1 MKIEKGNK
9 VVLIGDGAV
18 GSSYAFAVVAQGL
31 ADELVIID
39 LDEAKVKGDVADLNH
54 SAPYGDSPVKVKA
67 GSYEDC
73 SNADLIVIT
82 AGAAQKPG
90 ETRLDLV
97 EKNTKIFKDIVTKIM
112 STGFN
117 GIFLIATNP
126 VDVLSYVTQ
135 KVSGLP
141 KAQVIGSGTILDTA
155 RFKFELAQEFGVSP
169 WSVDA
174 QIIGEHGDSEL
185 ALWSQANIA
194 GQPLYNLLN
203 DNPDKQHR
211 IDEIF
216 TNTRDAAY
224 EIIQSKGAT
233 YYGIAMGLVRITQAI
248 LKNQNLVLPVSS
260 YLEGE
265 YKQDDVYIGVPTLIN
280 RNGAVKVYET
290 QLNSEESEKFENS
303 AIILKDMQNKIKQLI
318 A

>member
-185 ALWSQANIA
+185 AIWSQANIA

-248 LKNQNLVLPVSS
+248 LKNQNVVLPVSS
-260 YLEGE
+260 YFEGD

-290 QLNSEESEKFENS
+290 QLN
-303 AIILKDMQNKIKQLI
+303 
-318 A
+318 

>member
-1 MKIEKGNK
+1 
-9 VVLIGDGAV
+9 
-18 GSSYAFAVVAQGL
+18 
-31 ADELVIID
+31 
-39 LDEAKVKGDVADLNH
+39 
-54 SAPYGDSPVKVKA
+54 
-67 GSYEDC
+67 
-73 SNADLIVIT
+73 IVIT

-185 ALWSQANIA
+185 AIWSQANIA

-203 DNPDKQHR
+203 DNSDKQQR
-211 IDEIF
+211 LNEKF
-216 TNTRDAAY
+216 TNTREAAY
-224 EIIQSKGAT
+224 ENIQSKGAT
-233 YYGIAMGLVRITQAI
+233 DYGIAMGLVRITQAI
-248 LKNQNLVLPVSS
+248 LKNQNVVLPVSS

-265 YKQDDVYIGVPTLIN
+265 YK
-280 RNGAVKVYET
+280 
-290 QLNSEESEKFENS
+290 
-303 AIILKDMQNKIKQLI
+303 
-318 A
+318 

>member
-117 GIFLIATNP
+117 DIFLIATNP

-185 ALWSQANIA
+185 AIWSQANIA

-248 LKNQNLVLPVSS
+248 LKNQNVVLPVSS

-265 YKQDDVYIGVPTLIN
+265 YKQEDVYIGVPTLIN

>member
-185 ALWSQANIA
+185 AIWSQANIA

-233 YYGIAMGLVRITQAI
+233 YYGIAMGLVRITQTI
-248 LKNQNLVLPVSS
+248 LKNQNVVLPVSS

-265 YKQDDVYIGVPTLIN
+265 YKQEDVYIGVPTLIN

>member
-112 STGFN
+112 RTGFN

-185 ALWSQANIA
+185 AIWSQANIA

-203 DNPDKQHR
+203 DNPAKQHR

-248 LKNQNLVLPVSS
+248 LKNQNVVLPVSS

-265 YKQDDVYIGVPTLIN
+265 YKQEDVYIGVPTLIN

>member
-1 MKIEKGNK
+1 MKFEKGNK

-18 GSSYAFAVVAQGL
+18 GSSYAFALVAQGL

-54 SAPYGDSPVKVKA
+54 SAPYGDSPVKVKT
-67 GSYEDC
+67 GNYEDC
-73 SNADLIVIT
+73 GNADLIVIT

-90 ETRLDLV
+90 ETRLDLI
-97 EKNTKIFKDIVTKIM
+97 EKNTKIFKEIVTKIM
-112 STGFN
+112 NTGFN

-141 KAQVIGSGTILDTA
+141 KSQVIGSGTILDTA

-185 ALWSQANIA
+185 AVWSQANIA
-194 GQPLYNLLN
+194 GKPIYQALK

-216 TNTRDAAY
+216 MNTRDAAY
-224 EIIQSKGAT
+224 DIIQSKGAT

-248 LKNQNLVLPVSS
+248 LKNQNVVLPVSS

-265 YKQDDVYIGVPTLIN
+265 YNQNDIYIGVPTLIN
-280 RNGAVKVYET
+280 RNGAIKVYET

>member
-18 GSSYAFAVVAQGL
+18 GSSYAFALVAQGL

-39 LDEAKVKGDVADLNH
+39 LDEAKVKGDVSDLNH

-112 STGFN
+112 NTGFN

-185 ALWSQANIA
+185 AIWSQANIA

-248 LKNQNLVLPVSS
+248 LKNQNVVLPVSS

-290 QLNSEESEKFENS
+290 QLNNEESEKFENS

>member
-1 MKIEKGNK
+1 MKFEKGNK

-18 GSSYAFAVVAQGL
+18 GSSYAFALVAQGL

-185 ALWSQANIA
+185 AIWSQANIA

-248 LKNQNLVLPVSS
+248 LKNQNVVLPVSS

>member
-1 MKIEKGNK
+1 MKIEKGHT

-185 ALWSQANIA
+185 AIWSQANIA

-248 LKNQNLVLPVSS
+248 LKNQNVVLPVSS

>member
-1 MKIEKGNK
+1 MIYFKYKESHNMKYSKGNK

-18 GSSYAFAVVAQGL
+18 GSSYAFALVCQGI

-39 LDEAKVKGDVADLNH
+39 LDETKVHGDV
-54 SAPYGDSPVKVKA
+54 
-67 GSYEDC
+67 
-73 SNADLIVIT
+73 ADLIVIT

-97 EKNTKIFKDIVTKIM
+97 EKNTRIFKEIVSTIM
-112 STGFN
+112 QTGFN

-155 RFKFELAQEFGVSP
+155 RFKYELAREFNVSP

-185 ALWSQANIA
+185 AVWSQANIA
-194 GQPLYNLLN
+194 GQSLYDILK

-216 TNTRDAAY
+216 INTRDAAY
-224 EIIQSKGAT
+224 DIIKAKGAT
-233 YYGIAMGLVRITQAI
+233 YYGIAMGLIRITQAI
-248 LKNQNLVLPVSS
+248 LKNQNVVLPVSS
-260 YLEGE
+260 YLNGE
-265 YKQDDVYIGVPTLIN
+265 YGQNDVYIGVPT
-280 RNGAVKVYET
+280 
-290 QLNSEESEKFENS
+290 
-303 AIILKDMQNKIKQLI
+303 
-318 A
+318 

>member
-1 MKIEKGNK
+1 
-9 VVLIGDGAV
+9 
-18 GSSYAFAVVAQGL
+18 
-31 ADELVIID
+31 
-39 LDEAKVKGDVADLNH
+39 LNH

-141 KAQVIGSGTILDTA
+141 KAQVRS
-155 RFKFELAQEFGVSP
+155 E
-169 WSVDA
+169 
-174 QIIGEHGDSEL
+174 EHTSEL
-185 ALWSQANIA
+185 QSRFDLVCR
-194 GQPLYNLLN
+194 LL
-203 DNPDKQHR
+203 
-211 IDEIF
+211 
-216 TNTRDAAY
+216 
-224 EIIQSKGAT
+224 
-233 YYGIAMGLVRITQAI
+233 
-248 LKNQNLVLPVSS
+248 
-260 YLEGE
+260 LE
-265 YKQDDVYIGVPTLIN
+265 
-280 RNGAVKVYET
+280 
-290 QLNSEESEKFENS
+290 
-303 AIILKDMQNKIKQLI
+303 
-318 A
+318 

>member
-141 KAQVIGSGTILDTA
+141 KDQVIGSGTILDTA

-185 ALWSQANIA
+185 AIWSQANIA

-248 LKNQNLVLPVSS
+248 LKNQNVVLPVSS

>member
-185 ALWSQANIA
+185 AIWSQANIA

-248 LKNQNLVLPVSS
+248 LKNQNVVLPVSS

>member
-185 ALWSQANIA
+185 AIWSQANIA

-248 LKNQNLVLPVSS
+248 LNNQNVVLPVSS

>member
-185 ALWSQANIA
+185 ALWSQANIT

-248 LKNQNLVLPVSS
+248 LKNQNVVLPVSS

>member
-248 LKNQNLVLPVSS
+248 LKNQNVVLPVSS

>member
-185 ALWSQANIA
+185 AIWSQANIA

-233 YYGIAMGLVRITQAI
+233 YYGISMGLVRITQAI
-248 LKNQNLVLPVSS
+248 LKNQNVVLPVSS

-265 YKQDDVYIGVPTLIN
+265 YKQEDVYIGVPTLIN

>member
-90 ETRLDLV
+90 ETRLYLV

-185 ALWSQANIA
+185 AIWSQANIA

-248 LKNQNLVLPVSS
+248 LKNQNVVLPVSS

>member
-1 MKIEKGNK
+1 MKYSKGNK

-18 GSSYAFAVVAQGL
+18 GSSYAFALVSQGI

-39 LDEAKVKGDVADLNH
+39 LDETKVHGDVADLNH
-54 SAPYGDSPVKVKA
+54 SAPYGGSPIKIKA
-67 GSYEDC
+67 GSYKDC

-97 EKNTKIFKDIVTKIM
+97 EKNTRIFKEIVSTIM
-112 STGFN
+112 QTGFN

-155 RFKFELAQEFGVSP
+155 RFKYELAREFNVSP

-185 ALWSQANIA
+185 AVWSQANIA
-194 GQPLYNLLN
+194 GQSLYDILK

-216 TNTRDAAY
+216 INTCDAAY
-224 EIIQSKGAT
+224 DIIKAKGAT
-233 YYGIAMGLVRITQAI
+233 YYGIAMGLIRITQAI
-248 LKNQNLVLPVSS
+248 LKNQNVVLPVSS
-260 YLEGE
+260 YLNGE
-265 YKQDDVYIGVPTLIN
+265 YGQNDVYIGVPTLIN

-290 QLNSEESEKFENS
+290 QLNSSESKLFENS
-303 AIILKDMQNKIKQLI
+303 AIILKEMQNKINQLI